1 MNEIADYLFIIVIIN
16 AGWGFSDLFFQ
27 LQGIFQFQLILQ
39 EPVS

>member
-16 AGWGFSDLFFQ
+16 AERGFDDLFFQ
-27 LQGIFQFQLILQ
+27 LNGLQ